1 MPVIPDVNH
10 IQFVTIMVLPIL
22 NFLYS
27 RILKILQKNKTLDIK
42 NYRKDTSW
50 NQCKSSKNVSLRYSS
65 SFRRNI
71 EIPFTKR
78 ELESELNWVENY
90 IIAELNRDITDADDD
105 NVTKNPTTRIL
116 LQIISKSRNKRW
128 KRENGGR
135 NLFDQPINSRDKI
148 YENLRRLNTGQ
159 EQNFTVKMF

>member
-1 MPVIPDVNH
+1 
-10 IQFVTIMVLPIL
+10 MVLPIL

-27 RILKILQKNKTLDIK
+27 RILKILQKIKTLDIK

-116 LQIISKSRNKRW
+116 LQILNGNGLYLPIAKFSKNVGKHSTHQLKSWFNFITTSVCKRW
-128 KRENGGR
+128 S
-135 NLFDQPINSRDKI
+135 Q
-148 YENLRRLNTGQ
+148 
-159 EQNFTVKMF
+159 